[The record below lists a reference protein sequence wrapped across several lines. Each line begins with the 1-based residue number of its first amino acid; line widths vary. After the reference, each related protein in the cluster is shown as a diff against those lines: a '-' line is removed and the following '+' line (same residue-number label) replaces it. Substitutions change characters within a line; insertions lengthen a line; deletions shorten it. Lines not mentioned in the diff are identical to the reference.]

1 MTGLSHIN
9 SEFDRFL
16 FASIGDQENGT
27 PLSVLSVLARSDIDP
42 WQEAARL
49 AQMPKELAAQS
60 VASVIERLPNGRFG
74 PPKSKVIAVRLIEL
88 LPSHVSLIS
97 ANQSSAQTIR
107 SRALIWLAL
116 GAVWGALVVAGSHAP
131 PSNQNHAAT
140 TLTNTASSQRSQG
153 LAARAGG
160 RGMKP
165 SSQASLRSSD

>member
-60 VASVIERLPNGRFG
+60 VASVIERLPHGRLD
-74 PPKSKVIAVRLIEL
+74 PPNSKVIAARLTEL

-97 ANQSSAQTIR
+97 ANQSSVQTIR

-131 PSNQNHAAT
+131 PSSQNHAAT
-140 TLTNTASSQRSQG
+140 PLTYTATPPNYTAS
-153 LAARAGG
+153 
-160 RGMKP
+160 
-165 SSQASLRSSD
+165 SSQASLRNSD